1 MSVWWPKIGEDIVQI
16 VQQCVNCQKYIPST
30 AKEPMVP
37 TVLPDRPWQMLGVDL
52 LVFNWSAVY
61 SCSRLLLRVYR
72 ARLSSRYHHT
82 HSYHEIKVHILW
94 FIYVKRY
101 MNYMLGLKIFTNNF
115 DITLAQLE
123 IVLCLR

>member
-1 MSVWWPKIGEDIVQI
+1 
-16 VQQCVNCQKYIPST
+16 
-30 AKEPMVP
+30 
-37 TVLPDRPWQMLGVDL
+37 MLGVDL
-52 LVFNWSAVY
+52 LVFNCSAVY
-61 SCSRLLLRVYR
+61 SCSRLLLQVYR

-82 HSYHEIKVHILW
+82 HSYREIKVHILW

-115 DITLAQLE
+115 DITLAKLE